1 MKKMMVCM
9 VAVITLTAGMMA
21 CNETKAYAF
30 ALDHDLLSESDVQAM
45 QETNCLQ
52 RALDAFLARWEPEDA
67 VNEVAKCAVE
77 ARKFKTVDAA
87 RKAIMGILESFQ
99 GR

>member
-1 MKKMMVCM
+1 MMVCM
-9 VAVITLTAGMMA
+9 VAVIALTAGMMA
-21 CNETKAYAF
+21 CNEDKAYAF

-45 QETNCLQ
+45 LETNCLQ
-52 RALDAFLARWEPEDA
+52 RTLDAFLARWEPEDA